1 METMQR
7 DTLKKNMLDRNEN
20 VHLINVLGP
29 GEFEKAHIPGS
40 YNIPVSD
47 KNFLQ
52 QVENAVGEKD
62 AKIIVYCANFD
73 CTACPDAAKKLEKT
87 GYTHITDYEGGIKD
101 WIEAGYPV
109 ERSTSSKG
117 H

>member
-7 DTLKKNMLDRNEN
+7 NELKNLLERHNDI
-20 VHLINVLGP
+20 HLINVLGP

-52 QVENAVGEKD
+52 EVEKNVSNKNA
-62 AKIIVYCANFD
+62 AIIVYCANFD
-73 CTACPDAAKKLEKT
+73 CTASPDAAKKLENA
-87 GYTHITDYEGGIKD
+87 GYTHVVDFEGGIKD

-109 ERSTSSKG
+109 ETG
-117 H
+117 NEPGQH